1 MHEKLKSVM
10 KEKHITGYKLSQLTG
25 IAISDVYCALR
36 GDKKMYNGW
45 KQRIADALEMSVDEL
60 FPEEA
65 EKGGDADE

>member
-1 MHEKLKSVM
+1 MHEKLKAVM
-10 KEKHITGYKLSQLTG
+10 ESRHISGYKLSQLTNIG
-25 IAISDVYCALR
+25 ISDVYSALR